1 MERTKSNISNSRKRP
16 AEYNQTSLQCEDTH
30 LSATL
35 IVEGI
40 LIKAVVDSGATNNFI
55 KKEFAERLKK
65 NSIRAVKAVEVVLA
79 DGTKKTISMSA
90 KFNITFGNVTTKCI
104 FLVMPDFNED
114 IVLGLDFLRTFNT
127 TINCA
132 GLSVNCKTKRRRT
145 QEKGTNSREV
155 PNRHRSHLAA
165 ANSQPPGIQDELI
178 PSRHTEEE
186 ERRIRE
192 LLQEELPRF
201 NCLKGLVSHVE
212 HKITMKDNRP
222 FRLHYVQPNPDM
234 QAIIK
239 EDVDKL
245 LTSGYI
251 EVSNSSYCSPIKL
264 VSDDNNETW
273 RTSMDFEELNRRA
286 VRDEYPIPNMNEILK
301 RLRYATYANGLQIQN
316 AYFQIPMAE
325 ESKKYTAFAVAGHG
339 LYQWRVMPF
348 GLLSG
353 PATFQRALD
362 MVIGEDMAPHAFAY
376 LDNIFVTGKTLDLQ
390 LSNLKEIFRRLR
402 AANIKINPDKCEL
415 SHESCTLTFITSAHS
430 PERDGFECDTKNQ
443 LIFVRDIEKM
453 NSRTENCTKS
463 FASSTQTQNTNSSCR
478 TACFESSIAT
488 ETSKQKHGFKDTD
501 NLEVTIQD
509 VHLTITTASSILNL
523 SPVPKP
529 QSVKDN
535 SKNILVKQEPLEE
548 EQMLSTNVPMEILSP
563 SLNEIIA
570 STSSACSQTKKS
582 NELNTNPEYL
592 KDNFPPPQII
602 LPSSPATIKQELPN
616 DLVAKQEY
624 IHEEFCTKEVF
635 LTTDNRVK
643 QEYIEDEY
651 GSDDSMEEF
660 ISIDEQNEEI
670 PPEGN
675 DTQNQFVN
683 SYPLAVQENLNTS
696 KHSNNY
702 ISDLTIS
709 SISVPS
715 ITPYELIEDS
725 TIGEPVTD
733 WTPNLHAKIKE
744 LLKNKQSGKPL
755 RTRQVVD
762 GKAYRI
768 LIGRT
773 GNVRVLTAAVLLNT
787 KQSKQ
792 ITRSNNNNG
801 SSDNIKTLSSTGRQQ
816 IRTSIK
822 EKNLPKSKSVECD
835 SFTHSLTQLSGIP
848 SPLSNSKLME
858 TNNGLVN
865 AEETQNRIQA
875 VQQQKIWKYLPQTII
890 FSHNTFDEKRM
901 PISKLSPAL
910 QTTILES
917 IKKREPHKQIQTKM
931 NVENRSYRIIVN
943 EYGEVRIKLLLSQ
956 QIYLSEQQKAK
967 SLNTESKVQNLV
979 KQPNEMSIPSTVKFS
994 HSGTDDKQIP
1004 ISELS
1009 SGLQLVILEAIKK
1022 RDPLKRFQL
1031 TACVDDQTYRIVVNR
1046 LGEVFVRFQQQKQ
1059 MLQHNI
1065 AEKPVADNTDLG
1077 YIIQK
1082 FMIGEGAFNTASMGS
1097 LSTDD
1102 HLAIESLLPSK
1113 IWFSHNSEPDKKVPI
1128 GGLTA
1133 FLKIFIADMLKKKDP
1148 NTRLEHNL
1156 VIDNRPFQIVINKFG
1171 DVFVRLWDV
1180 NNKNVPTPSL
1190 KHEQKSSNTL
1200 KSPEVVSTPSTLDKK
1215 SRSDENSISQENRI
1229 EFIGHHTNEK
1239 GEPVPEIFP
1248 ELEALIKDLLQ
1259 KKLPGKQLRTYVK
1272 LKGHDYR
1279 ILISRIRSVRVIAQQ
1294 PRQSN
1299 IAELDKNQSVDVT
1312 LDVNCPSEIV

>member
-1 MERTKSNISNSRKRP
+1 MEQTKSNISNSRKRP
-16 AEYNQTSLQCEDTH
+16 AEYNPTSLQCEDTH

-40 LIKAVVDSGATNNFI
+40 LIKAVVDSGATSNFI
-55 KKEFAERLKK
+55 KREFAERLKK
-65 NSIRAVKAVEVVLA
+65 NSIRSVKAVEVVLA
-79 DGTKKTISMSA
+79 DGTKKAISMSA
-90 KFNITFGNVTTKCI
+90 KFNITFGNITTKCT

-145 QEKGTNSREV
+145 QGKCTHSREV

-165 ANSQPPGIQDELI
+165 VNSRPPGIQDELI

-264 VSDDNNETW
+264 VSRENNETW
-273 RTSMDFEELNRRA
+273 RTSMDFEELNCRS
-286 VRDEYPIPNMNEILK
+286 VRDEYPIPNMNDILK

-348 GLLSG
+348 GLLSA

-362 MVIGEDMAPHAFAY
+362 TAIGEDMAPHAFAY

-402 AANIKINPDKCEL
+402 AANIQINPDKCEFFKRQL
-415 SHESCTLTFITSAHS
+415 KNDGNLLSESHESCTLTFMTSAPS

-443 LIFVRDIEKM
+443 LIFVRDIENMK
-453 NSRTENCTKS
+453 NLDCTKS

-488 ETSKQKHGFKDTD
+488 ETSKENNVFKDTD
-501 NLEVTIQD
+501 NLEATIQD
-509 VHLTITTASSILNL
+509 VHLPITTASSILNL

-529 QSVKDN
+529 QPVKDN
-535 SKNILVKQEPLEE
+535 SKNILVKQEPIEE
-548 EQMLSTNVPMEILSP
+548 EQMLSTNVPMEILCP
-563 SLNEIIA
+563 SLNEVIA
-570 STSSACSQTKKS
+570 STTSASSQTKKS

-592 KDNFPPPQII
+592 NDNFPQPQII
-602 LPSSPATIKQELPN
+602 LPSSSATIKQELPN

-635 LTTDNRVK
+635 LPTDNIVK

-660 ISIDEQNEEI
+660 ISIDQPNEEI
-670 PPEGN
+670 PREGN
-675 DTQNQFVN
+675 DTQAQFVN
-683 SYPLAVQENLNTS
+683 SYPLTMQENLNTS
-696 KHSNNY
+696 KHSNNG
-702 ISDLTIS
+702 ISDPTIS
-709 SISVPS
+709 SISMPS
-715 ITPYELIEDS
+715 ITPYELIEES
-725 TIGEPVTD
+725 TIGEPVTE

-773 GNVRVLTAAVLLNT
+773 GNVRVLTAVLLNT
-787 KQSKQ
+787 TQSEEF
-792 ITRSNNNNG
+792 TRPNSNNG

-822 EKNLPKSKSVECD
+822 EKNLSKSNSVECD
-835 SFTHSLTQLSGIP
+835 SFTHVLPQLSGIP
-848 SPLSNSKLME
+848 SPLSTSKLME
-858 TNNGLVN
+858 KNNGLVN
-865 AEETQNRIQA
+865 TEENQNRIQT
-875 VQQQKIWKYLPQTII
+875 VQQQQIVKYLPQTII
-890 FSHNTFDEKRM
+890 FSHNSFDEKMM

-910 QTTILES
+910 QKTILET

-956 QIYLSEQQKAK
+956 QIYLSEQQKTK

-979 KQPNEMSIPSTVKFS
+979 KQPNEMPLPSTVKFS
-994 HSGTDDKQIP
+994 HNGTDDKQIP

-1009 SGLQLVILEAIKK
+1009 SGLQVVILDAIKK

-1065 AEKPVADNTDLG
+1065 QEKPVADNTDLG

-1082 FMIGEGAFNTASMGS
+1082 FMIGDGVFNTASMGS
-1097 LSTDD
+1097 LSIDD

-1148 NTRLEHNL
+1148 NTRLQHNL

-1215 SRSDENSISQENRI
+1215 PRSDEIPISQENRI
-1229 EFIGHHTNEK
+1229 EFVGHHTNEK
-1239 GEPVPEIFP
+1239 GEPVPEMFP
-1248 ELEALIKDLLQ
+1248 ELEALINDLLQ

-1272 LKGHDYR
+1272 LKGYDYR
-1279 ILISRIRSVRVIAQQ
+1279 ILISRRRSVRVIAQQ
-1294 PRQSN
+1294 PRQ
-1299 IAELDKNQSVDVT
+1299 
-1312 LDVNCPSEIV
+1312 